1 MDFVNTFRFANNHGE
16 SRSVSAN
23 SIEQFEI
30 LPSTYTVF
38 ADDLKIG
45 EVELISGGVYN
56 IVIGGNA
63 TNIELKTH
71 VITTPNT
78 VHVLWQIPQAVVM
91 TAGEV
96 MFSVTG
102 LEFAYSQAPATM
114 KSLLQACWLLTVAF
128 GNVIVVII
136 AEAKI
141 FHSQAHEFFLFA
153 ALMVVDMAVFGY
165 LAMRYKYV
173 TNEGKKD
180 DDCDVNAI
188 PIDTRKTFT
197 NDAFQE
203 D

>member
-1 MDFVNTFRFANNHGE
+1 MNIFKFAKDHE
-16 SRSVSAN
+16 KPRSVSAN
-23 SIEQFEI
+23 STEQFEI

-38 ADDLKIG
+38 ADDLKIS
-45 EVELISGGVYN
+45 EVELLSGGVYN
-56 IVIGGNA
+56 LVIGRNA

-78 VHVLWQIPQAVVM
+78 VHMLWQIPQFVVM

-165 LAMRYKYV
+165 LAIRYKYV
-173 TNEGKKD
+173 TSGEKKD
-180 DDCDVNAI
+180 DDYDLSNAI
-188 PIDTRKTFT
+188 PIDTRKTFA